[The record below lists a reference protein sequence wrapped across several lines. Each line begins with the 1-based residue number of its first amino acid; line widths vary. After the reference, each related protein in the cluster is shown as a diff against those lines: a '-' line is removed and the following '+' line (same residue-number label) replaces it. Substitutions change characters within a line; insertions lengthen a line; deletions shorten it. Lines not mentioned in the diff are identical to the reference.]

1 MSTKEV
7 FFVIAGWNGQTK
19 PHKFVVVDPY
29 DSMVTSM
36 ALGTLTSARKWS
48 TREMAIRYLWA
59 ACDGLDLDPSDYTI
73 ARVTIVHSTT
83 MEKQD
88 NGSVIEQYFQEKVI
102 VVEPYV
108 VQHRY
113 VLVPKNWTEDTLE
126 VVEFDYNETQAT
138 QVDAIANIVEFASE
152 NPGQLPMVI
161 ELARNGSKWVYISTC
176 K

>member
-7 FFVIAGWNGQTK
+7 FFVIAGWNGRTK
-19 PHKFVVVDPY
+19 PHEFVTQKLFD
-29 DSMVTSM
+29 SM
-36 ALGTLTSARKWS
+36 ALGTLDSARIWS
-48 TREMAIRYLWA
+48 TREMAIRYVWA
-59 ACDGLDLDPSDYTI
+59 ACDNLDLDPSDYAI
-73 ARVTIVHSTT
+73 AQVTIMHNFAL
-83 MEKQD
+83 EKQD
-88 NGSVIEQYFQEKVI
+88 NGSVIEEYFQKKVI
-102 VVEPYV
+102 VVEPYG

-126 VVEFDYNETQAT
+126 VVKFDYNETQAT
-138 QVDAIANIVEFASE
+138 QADAIANIAEFASE